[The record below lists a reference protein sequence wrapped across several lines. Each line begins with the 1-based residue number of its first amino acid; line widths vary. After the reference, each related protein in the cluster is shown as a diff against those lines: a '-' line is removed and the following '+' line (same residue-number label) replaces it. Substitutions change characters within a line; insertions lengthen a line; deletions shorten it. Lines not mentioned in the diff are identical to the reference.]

1 MPRISIQQCTLA
13 FTFPISEMHGSDP
26 PSEVAREEC
35 ILVSASAR
43 PPWGEAWSSPAPM
56 LQHIDMG
63 MLVLVLLLLRRGTL
77 LPSWLPRSE
86 ARACTTAS
94 RCRLFASNEAK
105 YAFHQAIQYGERTE
119 PAPDSSTARARS
131 PTRSDDSAL
140 ALYQSLPS
148 APAMRI

>member
-1 MPRISIQQCTLA
+1 M
-13 FTFPISEMHGSDP
+13 GGG
-26 PSEVAREEC
+26 
-35 ILVSASAR
+35 LVVTR
-43 PPWGEAWSSPAPM
+43 PAPM

-105 YAFHQAIQYGERTE
+105 YAFHQAIQCGERAE
-119 PAPDSSTARARS
+119 PASGSSTARARS

-140 ALYQSLPS
+140 PLYESLPS
-148 APAMRI
+148 APAMRIRCAPLPCAKVPAMLLPEIHLRSNYLLLDLCLPIFQP